1 MTRAHPRA
9 DTGAQNDS
17 FVTDTEPHR
26 RELLA
31 HCYRMVGAI
40 HEAEDLVQ
48 ETYIRAWRAY
58 RKFEHRSSIR
68 TWLYAIATNVCLDAL
83 GDHRHRVLPS
93 GLGDPYQGPATP
105 PDPDS
110 TGEFSWLQPLPD
122 ALLTPSASDPE
133 ALVIDRESLRLALVA
148 SLQHLPPQQRAILM
162 LREVLAFSTAE
173 TAQILGT
180 TRASVKSGLQ
190 RARTRLAELQPN
202 PTDLIEPSDP
212 RTRTL
217 LDGYIAAFEHSDSTL
232 LEQVLRADATLEA
245 TPFKNWY
252 AGRIACIRQLSTYI
266 LGNPGDWRML
276 PTRANNQP
284 AVVTYHRNA
293 GGVLTPYGVAVL
305 TATPTG
311 ITGVVAFQ
319 DPNLVAAFGFP
330 PEPPH

>member
-1 MTRAHPRA
+1 MTRADQRA
-9 DTGAQNDS
+9 DTDALNTR

-31 HCYRMVGAI
+31 HCYRMVGSV

-58 RKFEHRSSIR
+58 RKFEHRSSTR

-83 GDHRHRVLPS
+83 TDHRHRVLPS
-93 GLGDPYQGPATP
+93 GLGGPYRGPTTP

-110 TGEFSWLQPLPD
+110 TGEFAWLQPFPD
-122 ALLTPSASDPE
+122 ALLTPPANNPE
-133 ALVIDRESLRLALVA
+133 TLVIDRESLRLALVA

-190 RARTRLAELQPN
+190 RARTRLAELHST

-212 RTRTL
+212 RARTL
-217 LDGYIAAFEHSDSTL
+217 LAGYIAAFEHSDTNL

-252 AGRIACIRQLSTYI
+252 EGRTSCIRQLSTYI
-266 LGNPGDWRML
+266 LGTPGDWRML
-276 PTRANNQP
+276 PTLANNQP
-284 AVVTYHRNA
+284 AVITYHRNPQ
-293 GGVLTPYGVAVL
+293 GILTPYGVAVL
-305 TATPTG
+305 TPTPTG
-311 ITGVVAFQ
+311 ITRVVAFQ

-330 PEPPH
+330 PTPPH